1 MIWVVVKLLSNGDD
15 DNNLAFLEFSQ
26 SIDFLVPKGRLE
38 LPRA

>member
-26 SIDFLVPKGRLE
+26 PIDFISAEGE
-38 LPRA
+38 T